1 MLTVCL
7 ISFNLAFFP
16 SFFAYAATS
25 ITDLT
30 AQKKAL
36 EEKAK
41 QAAAAQ
47 AQKEKEAAAISG
59 QIVYVEN
66 QITQTQGAIVSTD
79 SQVAKTQDNIVQL
92 SANIIDQEKNLAS
105 EQKTMDK
112 VITSLYME
120 GDAGL
125 LESLLSSNSISE
137 AITNQQYY
145 EAIQQQVEGS
155 IQRITAI
162 KNDLSNQKDQKDK
175 QLTDLTSLKLSQVD
189 QKKFLESRKVL
200 KSELLSDTKNAV
212 KTLETEQS
220 DAKVAIAAIQQRINS
235 IKAASVGAGG
245 DLIST
250 TSSFYYQQVDP
261 AWSGYVIGKYVT
273 IGAVGCLITSLS
285 MVAKF
290 YGKNYTPATAADIS
304 AFDRS
309 GSYNTDGR
317 LLSTSIVDDG
327 HNQAIDWT
335 VVDDELANNHPVV
348 VGVVLRDANGNAI
361 NMGDSFGVTHYVVV
375 IKKLADGKYGMLD
388 PLGTGRGYYKKDVK
402 ATRIIRP

>member
-200 KSELLSDTKNAV
+200 KSELLSDTKSTVVA
-212 KTLETEQS
+212 LEAEQVA
-220 DAKVAIAAIQQRINS
+220 AKAAIADLQVRIDR
-235 IKAASVGAGG
+235 IKAASIGAGG
-245 DLIST
+245 DLVSAT
-250 TSSFYYQQVDP
+250 DASWYYRQTDDRW
-261 AWSGYVIGKYVT
+261 ASEKLGLYAT
-273 IGAVGCLITSLS
+273 IGDYGCLLTSLT
-285 MVAKF
+285 MIAKF
-290 YGKNYTPATAADIS
+290 YGKNYTPLS
-304 AFDRS
+304 ALDSSSFVRS
-309 GSYNTDGR
+309 WGKNDGA
-317 LLSTSIVDDG
+317 LISTSMVSDG
-327 HNQAIDWT
+327 KSQPVDWT
-335 VVDDELANNHPVV
+335 VIDSELAAGHPVI
-348 VGVVLRDANGNAI
+348 VGVALGVDMGN
-361 NMGDSFGVTHYVVV
+361 SYGVSHFVV
-375 IKKLADGKYGMLD
+375 IKSKIGTDKYAMHD
-388 PLGTGRGYYKKDVK
+388 PLGEARGYKKSQIK
-402 ATRIIRP
+402 AMRIIRP